1 MASRRIEL
9 LLNRTVEHLGLVGD
23 VVRVRAG
30 YARNYLLPMGLAE
43 PPTPEKFEALKEARA
58 AARAEQA
65 AMRAAR
71 ADTIEKLAEITV
83 RLVRSCNDQGA
94 LYGSVTQRDI
104 SDALVEMGYG
114 VDMRAVRLSQPIRRL
129 GENLVLI
136 QFERDLKQEITVRI
150 VPDRELEDEREEE
163 AEPTEVPAE
172 AAPESAETASEAPAA
187 D

>member
-30 YARNYLLPMGLAE
+30 FARNYLLPMGLAE
-43 PPTPEKFEALKEARA
+43 PPTAEKVEALKEARA
-58 AARAEQA
+58 AALAEQA
-65 AMRAAR
+65 ALRAAR
-71 ADTIEKLAEITV
+71 AETIEKLAEITV

-104 SDALVEMGYG
+104 SDALIELGHP

-129 GENLVLI
+129 GEYLVLI

-150 VPDRELEDEREEE
+150 AADRELETEVEE
-163 AEPTEVPAE
+163 ASPAAEEGAPAE
-172 AAPESAETASEAPAA
+172 AANTPAA
-187 D
+187 AE

>member
-30 YARNYLLPMGLAE
+30 YARNYLIQMGLAE
-43 PPTPEKFEALKEARA
+43 PPTPEKIEALKEARA

-129 GENLVLI
+129 GENIVLI